1 MQERDDGLAEREA
14 LDREYAVPAG
24 VQLVDDDVGLA
35 VELEGLVVR
44 EPFDEPKV
52 GIQPVDRGDDVLG
65 SLAAARRRRV
75 DDQRPPLLGARNRRR
90 DWGNALGSSPLRI
103 VTLCQRIAS

>member
-14 LDREYAVPAG
+14 LDREDAVPAG

-44 EPFDEPKV
+44 EPFDEPEV

-65 SLAAARRRRV
+65 ALAAARRRRV
-75 DDQRPPLLGARNRRR
+75 DDQRPLLLGARNRRR
-90 DWGNALGSSPLRI
+90 DGRDTSTPGRI
-103 VTLCQRIAS
+103 ISASGTQRIAS